1 MWAWLKNLGQYRD
14 GLIIVTVAI
23 YVLGYAIRSIY
34 ALKLSL
40 GELPILDAQY
50 VAGIAPA
57 LIILM
62 LIFLALPIEKL
73 PLPNFI
79 VNITNKHPIIV
90 RLVVYV
96 LISLDFLLIYFR
108 IQKSYSISLSD
119 DPLTVVLFALMMILY
134 ILIVLVYKITKSSAF
149 SIGLFFLIP
158 ISFMWLYTYALVI
171 YPIIPQ
177 ALGGVKPRCAYL
189 NLRKDDIS
197 RVTLTAL
204 TIKSVF
210 LNEASIETLEKQKV
224 PDYILKKL
232 NHLLNEEYTSNKE
245 LYTTM
250 LNVIGKNDWKKY
262 KEIIVESMEMKYFDS
277 DDEIVLSSKMELIY
291 SDDNKVV
298 LLHPLIGRIFEIRKE
313 AIPAMEFCD

>member
-1 MWAWLKNLGQYRD
+1 M
-14 GLIIVTVAI
+14 
-23 YVLGYAIRSIY
+23 
-34 ALKLSL
+34 
-40 GELPILDAQY
+40 
-50 VAGIAPA
+50 
-57 LIILM
+57 
-62 LIFLALPIEKL
+62 
-73 PLPNFI
+73 
-79 VNITNKHPIIV
+79 
-90 RLVVYV
+90 
-96 LISLDFLLIYFR
+96 
-108 IQKSYSISLSD
+108 
-119 DPLTVVLFALMMILY
+119 
-134 ILIVLVYKITKSSAF
+134 
-149 SIGLFFLIP
+149 
-158 ISFMWLYTYALVI
+158 
-171 YPIIPQ
+171 
-177 ALGGVKPRCAYL
+177 
-189 NLRKDDIS
+189 
-197 RVTLTAL
+197 